1 MLPVLCLIGFCA
13 LVVKHGKTDL
23 AAYRAGK
30 EAPSIEKFR
39 KRHEARQKWLDGER
53 KLTSPSKQGGKE
65 PGPMRKWF
73 RAVRDNAADE
83 LIEKQNHKSQARRE
97 WYRRNADQHE
107 QQWQTKW
114 QGKLDK
120 RERKV
125 RQWGEKKG
133 VIDPAG
139 PEPAEDESAG
149 EQSGES
155 PAPPQQP
162 QSGEPQPTKSDEPLK
177 IQFPTVDMGER
188 ISQLAEQD
196 RAAKAAQPQPTEP
209 AEPTFGT
216 GSASGTPATATP
228 TGGTVHEQG
237 AQELRE
243 SADEVRQFCDDM
255 DGFADGLG
263 GRRYGNEITGLAGE
277 ISKVL
282 DEATGIY
289 ADLAEQIQQQGDD
302 VRDAHD
308 STDHQIPDDAAMA

>member
-23 AAYRAGK
+23 AAYRAGR

-39 KRHEARQKWLDGER
+39 KRHEARQKWLDGDR
-53 KLTSPSKQGGKE
+53 KLTSPSKQGGKQ

-83 LIEKQNHKSQARRE
+83 LIEKQNHKSEARRE

-114 QGKLDK
+114 QGKLNK

-133 VIDPAG
+133 VLDPAG
-139 PEPAEDESAG
+139 PEPAEDESAD
-149 EQSGES
+149 EPTGES
-155 PAPPQQP
+155 PAQPQQP
-162 QSGEPQPTKSDEPLK
+162 QSDEPQPTKTDEPLTT
-177 IQFPTVDMGER
+177 QDPTVEDFPARPEP
-188 ISQLAEQD
+188 
-196 RAAKAAQPQPTEP
+196 AKAEKPAEP

-216 GSASGTPATATP
+216 GSDSGTPTPAPATP

-237 AQELRE
+237 AQELTE
-243 SADEVRQFCDDM
+243 SADEVRQFCTDM

-277 ISKVL
+277 ISTIL
-282 DEATGIY
+282 TEAGDIY

-308 STDHQIPDDAAMA
+308 STAHQIPDDAAMA

>member
-39 KRHEARQKWLDGER
+39 KRHDARQKWLDGDR

-83 LIEKQNHKSQARRE
+83 LIEKQNHKSEARRE

-120 RERKV
+120 RERKI

-139 PEPAEDESAG
+139 PEPGEEESAG
-149 EQSGES
+149 EPAAES
-155 PAPPQQP
+155 PAQPQQP
-162 QSGEPQPTKSDEPLK
+162 QSGEPQPKTDEPLK
-177 IQFPTVDMGER
+177 IQFPTVEDFPARPE
-188 ISQLAEQD
+188 S
-196 RAAKAAQPQPTEP
+196 AKAEKPAEP

-216 GSASGTPATATP
+216 GSDGTPATT
-228 TGGTVHEQG
+228 TEGGTVHEQG

-243 SADEVRQFCDDM
+243 SADEVRRFCDDM

-277 ISKVL
+277 ISTVL

-302 VRDAHD
+302 VRDAHET
-308 STDHQIPDDAAMA
+308 TDHQIPDDAAMA

>member
-23 AAYRAGK
+23 AAYRAGW

-39 KRHEARQKWLDGER
+39 KRHEARQKLLDGER
-53 KLTSPSKQGGKE
+53 KLTSPSKQGGKQ

-83 LIEKQNHKSQARRE
+83 LIEHENHKSAARRE
-97 WYRRNADQHE
+97 WYRKTAPNREA
-107 QQWQTKW
+107 QWQTKW
-114 QGKLDK
+114 QGKLNK

-133 VIDPAG
+133 VLDPAG
-139 PEPAEDESAG
+139 PEPAEEESAG
-149 EQSGES
+149 EPTGES
-155 PAPPQQP
+155 PAQPQQTKTDEP
-162 QSGEPQPTKSDEPLK
+162 QQTKTDEPPAESPAQPQQTQSDEPQPTEL
-177 IQFPTVDMGER
+177 
-188 ISQLAEQD
+188 
-196 RAAKAAQPQPTEP
+196 

-216 GSASGTPATATP
+216 GSDSGTPTPAPATP

-237 AQELRE
+237 AQELTE
-243 SADEVRQFCDDM
+243 SADEVRQFCTDM

-277 ISKVL
+277 ISTIL
-282 DEATGIY
+282 TEAGDIY

-302 VRDAHD
+302 VRNAHD
-308 STDHQIPDDAAMA
+308 STAHQIPDDAAMA